1 MLFPPGPRGVG
12 DRGEGVEAGEEAEE
26 EEEEGWTRPFCVENE
41 RALPVCCEEEEE
53 EEGSLRD
60 PLDREGMCEAGRG
73 SEPERAGNME
83 DLVTEEEEELALL
96 VAWSGADWEPLVELG

>member
-1 MLFPPGPRGVG
+1 M
-12 DRGEGVEAGEEAEE
+12 EAGEE
-26 EEEEGWTRPFCVENE
+26 EEEEVEEGCTRPFCVENE

-53 EEGSLRD
+53 EEETLRD

-83 DLVTEEEEELALL
+83 DLVTEEEEELEWL
-96 VAWSGADWEPLVELG
+96 VA